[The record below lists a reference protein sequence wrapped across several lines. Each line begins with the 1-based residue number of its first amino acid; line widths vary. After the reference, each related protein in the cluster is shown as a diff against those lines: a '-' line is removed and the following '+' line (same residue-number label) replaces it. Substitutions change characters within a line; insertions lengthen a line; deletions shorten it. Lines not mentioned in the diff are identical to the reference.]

1 MTKRFEIR
9 FVSGNQH
16 KLDEARTILEQLNIA
31 VSSFKYPIEE
41 LQTIDTDRLVKD
53 KAIKAFERLGEPLF
67 VEHTGLYLNK
77 LNGFPG
83 GLTQIFW
90 DTLEADRFAELFGD
104 ADSNQVKA
112 KTIICY
118 IDGKKFHTFEG
129 EINGTI
135 ASTPRGN
142 RAFQWDCV
150 FVPDGHSETFA
161 ELGTTKNEISM
172 RKRALDSFAEYL
184 GTIHA

>member
-16 KLDEARTILEQLNIA
+16 KLDEARTILHQLNIE
-31 VSSFKYPIEE
+31 VSPFKYPIEE
-41 LQTIDTDRLVKD
+41 LQTIDTDKLVRD
-53 KAIKAFERLGEPLF
+53 KAIKAFEHLGEPLF

-90 DTLEADRFAELFGD
+90 DTLLATRFAELFGD
-104 ADSNQVKA
+104 AGSNEVQA
-112 KTIICY
+112 KTVICY
-118 IDGKKFHTFEG
+118 IDGKRFHTFEG
-129 EINGTI
+129 EIKGTI
-135 ASTPRGN
+135 SSAPRGD

-150 FVPDGHSETFA
+150 FVPEGYDKTFA
-161 ELGTTKNEISM
+161 ELGAVKNTISM
-172 RKRALDSFAEYL
+172 RKRALDSFASYL
-184 GTIHA
+184 GTIHK